1 MPNNVYFAFTSII
14 SLDSIL
20 FSLIDEEQKFGVKAK
35 EKLKKKESGT
45 G

>member
-20 FSLIDEEQKFGVKAK
+20 FSLIDEVFF
-35 EKLKKKESGT
+35 
-45 G
+45 

>member
-20 FSLIDEEQKFGVKAK
+20 FNLIDEVLFWKD
-35 EKLKKKESGT
+35 
-45 G
+45 